1 MATLSFEGETHQQL
15 VLKVKRW
22 LQSVEGGEE
31 VTRLTP
37 AEAVERG
44 AELTKDA
51 LRVIAAAA
59 PEPIASND
67 VVKSLTSMGYKAT
80 DSTKEAVISGLDSL
94 DELTGGS
101 VVKRAERTGRSI
113 VYEMNAAVAKQVLRA
128 LRGSV
133 Q

>member
-1 MATLSFEGETHQQL
+1 VATLSFEGETHEQL

-31 VTRLTP
+31 LTRLSP

-80 DSTKEAVISGLDSL
+80 DSTKEAVIAGLDSL

-101 VVKRAERTGRSI
+101 VVKRAERAGRSI

-133 Q
+133 H

>member
-1 MATLSFEGETHQQL
+1 MPSLSFEGETHAEI
-15 VLKVKRW
+15 VIKVKRW

-37 AEAVERG
+37 VEAIERT

-59 PEPIASND
+59 PERVAQND

-80 DSTKEAVISGLDSL
+80 DQTRDAVVASLDSL
-94 DELTGGS
+94 DELTGGG
-101 VVKRAERTGRSI
+101 VLKRVEDASRSI
-113 VYEMNAAVAKQVLRA
+113 VWEMNSAVAKQILKA
-128 LRGSV
+128 LRG
-133 Q
+133 

>member
-1 MATLSFEGETHQQL
+1 MAALSFEGETHEQL
-15 VLKVKRW
+15 VLKVRRW
-22 LQSVEGGEE
+22 LQSVDGGEE
-31 VTRLTP
+31 DTRLTP
-37 AEAVERG
+37 VEAVERG

-80 DSTKEAVISGLDSL
+80 DSTKEAVIAGLDSL

-133 Q
+133 H

>member
-1 MATLSFEGETHQQL
+1 MATLSFEGETHDQL
-15 VLKVKRW
+15 VVKRW
-22 LQSVEGGEE
+22 LQWVEGGEE
-31 VTRLTP
+31 LPRLS
-37 AEAVERG
+37 AVEAVERG

-59 PEPIASND
+59 PEPIAGND

-101 VVKRAERTGRSI
+101 VVKRAERTG
-113 VYEMNAAVAKQVLRA
+113 
-128 LRGSV
+128 
-133 Q
+133 